1 MCERVRMKEECP
13 NCGGELRQ
21 QGPFKECLE
30 CGKMKRET
38 APEPIGGFDGTI
50 MEML

>member
-1 MCERVRMKEECP
+1 MNDGCP
-13 NCGGELRQ
+13 DCGGELKQ

-30 CGKMKRET
+30 CGKLIRDSGSK
-38 APEPIGGFDGTI
+38 PIGGFDETI